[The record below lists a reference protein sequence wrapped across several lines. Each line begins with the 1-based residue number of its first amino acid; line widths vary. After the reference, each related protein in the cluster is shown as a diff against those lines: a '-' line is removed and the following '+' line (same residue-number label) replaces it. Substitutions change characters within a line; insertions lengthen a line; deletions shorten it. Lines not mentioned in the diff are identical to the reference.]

1 MYQTPIELSEFPEI
15 FESIKNTESYKRT
28 SRLIEQGKRVKNIVK
43 RAGYPSGKDCNIVKG
58 FLLDVENWKFG
69 MEGGDCKKFYRRYI
83 ESNDASF
90 IITSITHVHN
100 AVRRG
105 DSDIE
110 VLGHLNHLK
119 GMGSV
124 REGND
129 TSGARQKLASSVL
142 RLLYPER
149 YGVVDW
155 RVEAVITGA
164 TGTNSSLR
172 RKFDLIDANK
182 ASDMFAYYRSLST
195 HVFEDT
201 GINLL
206 PGDIES
212 VLFHISLDL
221 YPPQNA

>member
-1 MYQTPIELSEFPEI
+1 MYQIPIELNEFPER
-15 FESIKNTESYKRT
+15 FCLLKKTESYKST
-28 SRLIEQGKRVKNIVK
+28 KHLIEKGKQIKNIVK
-43 RAGYPSGKDCNIVKG
+43 RAGYPSGKDCNIVKD
-58 FLLDVENWKFG
+58 FLLDVEDWKYG
-69 MEGGDCKKFYRRYI
+69 MEGEDCKKFYHRYI
-83 ESNDASF
+83 KSNDASF
-90 IITSITHVHN
+90 ITTSITHIHN
-100 AVRRG
+100 AVRREAP
-105 DSDIE
+105 DID
-110 VLGHLNHLK
+110 VLGHLNRLK

-164 TGTNSSLR
+164 TGTNASLR
-172 RKFDLIDANK
+172 RKFDIIDANK
-182 ASDMFAYYRSLST
+182 ASDMFAYYRTLST
-195 HVFEDT
+195 QIFEDT
-201 GINLL
+201 DINLL

-212 VLFHISLDL
+212 VLFHISLEL